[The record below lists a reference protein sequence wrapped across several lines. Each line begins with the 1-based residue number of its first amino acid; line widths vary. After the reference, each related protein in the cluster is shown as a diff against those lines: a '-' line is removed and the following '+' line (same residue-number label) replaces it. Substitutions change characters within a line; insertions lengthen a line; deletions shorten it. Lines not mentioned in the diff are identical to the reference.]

1 MFPAVG
7 HAILA
12 QQWARFPQRFCQG
25 LVNRRVAQRS
35 APGAAREDGCLFT
48 PRIMPHAENDDF
60 LGQRDAPEHLTRYVS
75 RINITRVRHEA
86 RSYRNARSSRIG
98 LCESVNESCKFRGI
112 GRIKASGNSRQAKH
126 AAAPRIKEASK
137 VFP

>member
-1 MFPAVG
+1 MLPAVG

-12 QQWARFPQRFCQG
+12 QQWARLPQCFRQG

-35 APGAAREDGCLFT
+35 SPGAAREDGRLFP
-48 PRIMPHAENDDF
+48 PRIMPHAENYDF
-60 LGQRDAPEHLTRYVS
+60 FGQRDAPEHVTRYVS

-86 RSYRNARSSRIG
+86 RSYWNARSSRIG
-98 LCESVNESCKFRGI
+98 LCESVNESCEFRGI

-126 AAAPRIKEASK
+126 AAAPRIRQASK
-137 VFP
+137 DFP